1 MPRLKDA
8 NGPPDAPGVA
18 SPYLPGARDEAL
30 TPEGR
35 PRPGYEQVMGELAEA
50 DLSGIS
56 ESVKRHLR
64 TRQVSF
70 RSEGGS
76 RAFHVDPVPRI
87 LEAAEWDGLAFG
99 MRQRARA
106 LNAFIADVYGDQ
118 RIVKEGVVP
127 ARVIESARHFEP
139 EAVGV
144 QVHGGHAPVVGFDLV
159 RGADGRFGVLE
170 ENLRTPSGLAYGS
183 AARGAVDAAVPFDP
197 PSGRRELGPS
207 FSSLREAIR
216 MAAPDG
222 AGDPSMVLLSDGPFN
237 SAWYE
242 HRELAT
248 RLGIP
253 IVTAHE
259 IHRRFGRLRYT
270 DEEGR
275 SRGIQVVYRR
285 TDEDRLVDE
294 RGNPTWIADLLLEPV
309 RRGRVSVVN
318 GLGAGIGDDKLTH
331 AYVQEMIRFYLGQD
345 PVLSSVHT
353 YDLGNDEAR
362 EEVLGRLDEMV
373 VKPRAGYGGEGVV
386 ICRDAPA
393 DDLRRVAR
401 LIREHPVRFVAQEL
415 VALSSHPTVCDG
427 ELEPRHVD
435 LRAFSIGEEVAP
447 GTLTRVALTQGS
459 MIVNS
464 SQDGGGK
471 DTWLL
476 S

>member
-8 NGPPDAPGVA
+8 NSPPDAPGVG

-35 PRPGYEQVMGELAEA
+35 PRPGYEQVMGALAEA
-50 DLSGIS
+50 DLGGIS
-56 ESVKRHLR
+56 KSIKRHLGE
-64 TRQVSF
+64 RQVSF
-70 RSEGGS
+70 RSEVGS
-76 RAFHVDPVPRI
+76 HAFHVDPVPRI
-87 LEAAEWDGLAFG
+87 LEAAEWDGLAAG

-118 RIVKEGVVP
+118 RIVKQGVVP

-183 AARGAVDAAVPFDP
+183 AARGAVDAAVPFDA
-197 PSGRRELGPS
+197 PSGRRELGSS

-216 MAAPDG
+216 LAAPDG
-222 AGDPSMVLLSDGPFN
+222 DGEPTMVLLSDGPFN

-248 RLGIP
+248 RLDIP

-259 IHRRFGRLRYT
+259 VHQRFGRLHYT
-270 DEEGR
+270 DEDGR
-275 SRGIQVVYRR
+275 SRAIQVVYRR

-318 GLGAGIGDDKLTH
+318 DLGAGVGDDKLTH
-331 AYVQEMIRFYLGQD
+331 AYVQQMIRFYLGQE

-353 YDLGNDEAR
+353 YDLGDDEAR

-393 DDLRRVAR
+393 DDLRRVAS

-447 GTLTRVALTQGS
+447 GTLTRVALRKGS